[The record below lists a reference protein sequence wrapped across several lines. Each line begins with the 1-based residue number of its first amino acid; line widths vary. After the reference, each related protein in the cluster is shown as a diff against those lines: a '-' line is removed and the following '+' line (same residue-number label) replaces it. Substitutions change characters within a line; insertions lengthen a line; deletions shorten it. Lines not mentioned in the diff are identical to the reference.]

1 MKFLLTISLSI
12 CSLFQMMGQDA
23 QKTMMALQQKW
34 NLVKDYSVD
43 LNIKSN
49 IPLIKI
55 LPVNATLYF
64 KQKDQFHL
72 KSKGIAILPKK
83 GFGDLA
89 QLLAH
94 QDQFNAISTGKDL
107 IKNKETDIITLL
119 PNGESEDVIL
129 AKLWIDKS
137 NNLVLKSQ
145 ITSRSNGT
153 VTADYGYGAESK
165 WGLPE
170 QLIFT
175 VDVKKFKVP
184 KGVVVDINKTQT
196 VDTQKPVAKTGDIT
210 VKFTNYKVN
219 QGIDASLFKNK

>member
-1 MKFLLTISLSI
+1 MRLLLSLIFILS
-12 CSLFQMMGQDA
+12 SLFPSFGQDA
-23 QKTMMALQQKW
+23 EKIMRSLQQKW
-34 NLVKDYSVD
+34 SQVKDYSVD

-94 QDQFNAISTGKDL
+94 SDQFNPISTGKEML
-107 IKNKETDIITLL
+107 KNKETEVINLL

-129 AKLWIDKS
+129 AKLWVDKS
-137 NNLVLKSQ
+137 NNLILKSQ

-153 VTADYGYGAESK
+153 VSTEYQYSDEAK

-196 VDTQKPVAKTGDIT
+196 VDSQKPVAKTGTIM
-210 VKFTNYKVN
+210 VKFSHYKIN
-219 QGIDASLFKNK
+219 QGIDPSIFKN

>member
-1 MKFLLTISLSI
+1 MKILLTISLFI
-12 CSLFQMMGQDA
+12 CTLLQVIGQDA
-23 QKTMMALQQKW
+23 QKTIQALQQKW
-34 NLVKDYSVD
+34 SLVKDYAVD

-94 QDQFNAISTGKDL
+94 QDQFNAISTGKEL
-107 IKNKETDIITLL
+107 IKNKETEIITLL
-119 PNGESEDVIL
+119 PNGDSEDVIL

-153 VTADYGYGAESK
+153 VSTDYAYGSEAK

-196 VDTQKPVAKTGDIT
+196 VDTQKQVAKTGDIT
-210 VKFTNYKVN
+210 VKFSNYKIN
-219 QGIDASLFKNK
+219 QGIASTIFKN

>member
-1 MKFLLTISLSI
+1 MKILLTISLFV
-12 CSLFQMMGQDA
+12 CSFFQVIGQDA
-23 QKTMMALQQKW
+23 QKTIQALQQKW
-34 NLVKDYSVD
+34 SQVKDYAVD

-94 QDQFNAISTGKDL
+94 QDQFNAISTGKEW
-107 IKNKETDIITLL
+107 IKNKETEIITLL

-129 AKLWIDKS
+129 AKLWIDKT

-153 VTADYGYGAESK
+153 VSTEYGYGAEAK

-196 VDTQKPVAKTGDIT
+196 VDTQKQIAKTGDIT
-210 VKFTNYKVN
+210 VKFTNYKIN
-219 QGIDASLFKNK
+219 QGIASTIFKN

>member
-1 MKFLLTISLSI
+1 MRITLTLGLLF
-12 CSLFQMMGQDA
+12 CSLAQILGQDA
-23 QKTMMALQQKW
+23 QKTIQALQQKW
-34 NLVKDYSVD
+34 SLVKDYSVD

-55 LPVNATLYF
+55 LPVNATLFF

-94 QDQFNAISTGKDL
+94 QDQFNAISTGKET
-107 IKNKETDIITLL
+107 IKNKETEIVTLL
-119 PNGESEDVIL
+119 PNGDNGDVIL
-129 AKLWIDKS
+129 AKLWVDKT

-153 VTADYGYGAESK
+153 VSTEYSYGQDSK

-196 VDTQKPVAKTGDIT
+196 VDSQKQVAKTGDIT
-210 VKFTNYKVN
+210 VKFSNYKIN
-219 QGIDASLFKNK
+219 QGIASSIFKN

>member
-1 MKFLLTISLSI
+1 MKILLTISLFI
-12 CSLFQMMGQDA
+12 CTLFQVIGQDA
-23 QKTMMALQQKW
+23 QKTIQALQQKW
-34 NLVKDYSVD
+34 SLVKDYAVD

-94 QDQFNAISTGKDL
+94 QDQFNAISTGKEL
-107 IKNKETDIITLL
+107 IKNKETEIITLL
-119 PNGESEDVIL
+119 PNGDSEDVIL

-145 ITSRSNGT
+145 ITSRRNGT
-153 VTADYGYGAESK
+153 VSADYVYGSEAK

-196 VDTQKPVAKTGDIT
+196 VDTQKQVAKTGDIT
-210 VKFTNYKVN
+210 VKFSNYKIN
-219 QGIDASLFKNK
+219 QGIASTIFKN